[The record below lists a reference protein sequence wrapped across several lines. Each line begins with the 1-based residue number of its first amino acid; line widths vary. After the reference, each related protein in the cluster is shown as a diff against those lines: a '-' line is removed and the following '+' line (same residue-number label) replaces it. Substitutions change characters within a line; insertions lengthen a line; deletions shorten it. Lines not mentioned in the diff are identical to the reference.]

1 MAALRGRRVA
11 GACFDVPER
20 SGEDSWA
27 LPGSDRP
34 PIVLSVVAT
43 SRNRHESKRE
53 MHISLNRGVNHSI
66 SENRQE
72 RDLIAGPIP
81 ARLNRRSCSSAPHSR
96 RLARH
101 YRIRRQL
108 GRCNSCAR
116 RLPLTILIGSSFM
129 TATVFIL
136 RRSIRRSPNSA
147 PSVEN
152 TLPEPESKFAL

>member
-20 SGEDSWA
+20 SGEDPWA

-34 PIVLSVVAT
+34 PIVLSVVVT

-72 RDLIAGPIP
+72 RDLIA
-81 ARLNRRSCSSAPHSR
+81 APVTTGTR
-96 RLARH
+96 
-101 YRIRRQL
+101 
-108 GRCNSCAR
+108 AR
-116 RLPLTILIGSSFM
+116 R
-129 TATVFIL
+129 
-136 RRSIRRSPNSA
+136 
-147 PSVEN
+147 
-152 TLPEPESKFAL
+152 PEPEPWADRGLSAQVLGKLQIQNSKEVFWDIVFCRSAHMPIIQRRKAGNQPLGVNQYQGRPSESISRAAC

>member
-1 MAALRGRRVA
+1 MAALRGRRVE

-53 MHISLNRGVNHSI
+53 MHISLNGGVNHSI

-101 YRIRRQL
+101 YRNP
-108 GRCNSCAR
+108 C
-116 RLPLTILIGSSFM
+116 
-129 TATVFIL
+129 
-136 RRSIRRSPNSA
+136 
-147 PSVEN
+147 
-152 TLPEPESKFAL
+152 